1 MLVQAKRTLLIF
13 VAALTLAP
21 SMWAGERERSWD
33 RGWDEYEGSV
43 LEAIEIFREDIR
55 FFYESATQEEHL
67 LLLQNAEVLVV
78 LSDELGIIAHSLAP
92 DALEAALKFDEI
104 RGIFANIATIINE
117 DEFYEQTFEDF
128 DFLSES
134 FSFLDEFYAAK

>member
-1 MLVQAKRTLLIF
+1 MLKQFTRTLLVM
-13 VAALTLAP
+13 VAALMIAP
-21 SMWAGERERSWD
+21 VISAERSEKSWD
-33 RGWDEYEGSV
+33 RWEEFDGSV

-55 FFYESATQEEHL
+55 FFFESATQEEHL
-67 LLLQNAEVLVV
+67 PLLDNTRVLVA
-78 LSDELGIIAHSLAP
+78 LSDELGILAHSLGV
-92 DALEAALKFDEI
+92 DSLEAAVKFDEI
-104 RGIFANIATIINE
+104 RGIFANIATIINQ